1 MEVMP
6 AHFWSLQDAKNS
18 FSAVVA
24 AAIKGAPQT
33 VTRRGKPAVVVLSIA
48 EYHRL
53 SRREAGE
60 APNFADHLLS
70 MPQDDGSLQRGR
82 IKPRNV
88 DF

>member
-1 MEVMP
+1 
-6 AHFWSLQDAKNS
+6 
-18 FSAVVA
+18 
-24 AAIKGAPQT
+24 
-33 VTRRGKPAVVVLSIA
+33 VVVLSIA
-48 EYHRL
+48 EYQRL

-60 APNFADHLLS
+60 ALNFADHLLS